1 MSNSPDTEPHKR
13 RVEEIEAQLK
23 AVRATVDKPR
33 AAGAAG
39 SASSGMSHRQT
50 SIAYRVMAD
59 MIAGLLVG
67 GVLGYWL
74 DRWMG
79 WAPYALV
86 VGLLVGF
93 AAGAN
98 NAWRAIQRYTKD
110 AAAGGDGGQ
119 HEP

>member
-1 MSNSPDTEPHKR
+1 MTNQPDPEKGR
-13 RVEEIEAQLK
+13 RSVEEIAAELK
-23 AVRATVDKPR
+23 AVRATVEKPR
-33 AAGAAG
+33 PAGPEG
-39 SASSGMSHRQT
+39 GPSSGMSHRQT

-86 VGLLVGF
+86 GGLVLGF
-93 AAGAN
+93 VAGAN
-98 NAWRAIQRYTKD
+98 NAWRAIRQYSKD
-110 AAAGGDGGQ
+110 VAGGDDGSPRQ
-119 HEP
+119 P